1 MCVVGDRLGAMVRGD
16 DVKRMTP
23 AEALAYW
30 REHEQRFADIDW
42 ERDPDGLGAYLGP
55 GQPAWLNARYAALQ
69 RGVFD
74 RVLARL
80 PSPAPGERALDIG
93 CGAGRWTRRVAQQGY
108 AAVGIDLQE
117 RIIAANRERFPAI
130 EWRALAL
137 QELPADERF
146 ALVTSV
152 GVLEMIPYAEQPGVI
167 GRVAAVLAP
176 GGHAIVLTVLRHPS
190 PQSYPHSVG
199 EWARLFDGAGL
210 RVVQQ
215 RSYCWEPLRR
225 TAAAAVAAISPTR
238 VLTPR
243 VPTETAPLDDAQ
255 PAGETWRA
263 PRGMRV
269 VAAVDDRL
277 EPLLQRLRP
286 HGARARWSAFVLNR
300 P

>member
-1 MCVVGDRLGAMVRGD
+1 MARGD
-16 DVKRMTP
+16 DVERMTP

-30 REHEQRFADIDW
+30 REHEQRFADVDW
-42 ERDPDGLGAYLGP
+42 ERDPDGLGGYLGP

-69 RGVFD
+69 GEVFD
-74 RVLARL
+74 RLLARV
-80 PSPAPGERALDIG
+80 PASGERALDIG
-93 CGAGRWTRRVAQQGY
+93 CGAGRWTRRVARRGY

-117 RIIAANRERFPAI
+117 RIIAANRERFPEI
-130 EWRALAL
+130 EWRALPL
-137 QELPADERF
+137 QELPAGERF

-152 GVLEMIPYAEQPGVI
+152 GVLEMIPFAEQPDVI
-167 GRVAAVLAP
+167 GRVASVLAP

-190 PQSYPHSVG
+190 PQSYPHSIG
-199 EWARLFDGAGL
+199 GWARLFEDAGL
-210 RVVQQ
+210 AMVQQ

-225 TAAAAVAAISPTR
+225 AAAAAVSPAR
-238 VLTPR
+238 ALTPR
-243 VPTETAPLDDAQ
+243 VPTEAAPVDASQ

-263 PRGMRV
+263 PRGMRA

-286 HGARARWSAFVLNR
+286 HGARARWSAFLLRR